1 MIKLTKAQWE
11 ATMNHLLKHVPEG
24 VELVCY
30 IKCDACQGSVVR
42 SPNIPEA
49 LVEIMDAVQKGLE
62 SSKKETTT

>member
-30 IKCDACQGSVVR
+30 ICDACQGSVVR

-49 LVEIMDAVQKGLE
+49 LVEIMDAVQKGIDL
-62 SSKKETTT
+62 SRKEATT